1 MEELTNRT
9 EIFMQSFKAFGVKLM
24 SVLPNIIGAII
35 ILLLGWLLARVV
47 NSLITKGA
55 KRLRVNKLASRT
67 ELTDFL
73 KKANID
79 SSPAELLGK
88 MMKYIILL
96 IAFLMAADTMNWQIL
111 SLEIGKLL
119 AYLPSLFVALIFF
132 VIGTYIAGF
141 VRDFIRAATSSLG
154 ISAGRI
160 LGSFVYWMLLII
172 VTLTALEQA
181 GFNTS
186 LPSSYLLIL
195 LGTICLAAAISYGF
209 ASREILSNILS
220 GFYARKSF
228 RVGQIIEVEGER
240 GEIVETTNIN
250 VTLRQENGE
259 RVVIPSQVLIKNKVR
274 VLG

>member
-79 SSPAELLGK
+79 STPAELLGK

>member
-1 MEELTNRT
+1 MEELTART
-9 EIFMQSFKAFGVKLM
+9 EIFLQSFKAFGVKFM
-24 SVLPNIIGAII
+24 SVLPNVLGAIF
-35 ILLLGWLLARVV
+35 ILLLGWILARVV
-47 NSLITKGA
+47 STLITKGA
-55 KRLRVNKLASRT
+55 QRFKINKLASRT
-67 ELTDFL
+67 EFTDFL
-73 KKANID
+73 QRANVK
-79 SSPAELLGK
+79 STPAQLLGK

-96 IAFLMAADTMNWQIL
+96 VALLMAADTMNWTIL
-111 SLEIGKLL
+111 SQEIGKLL
-119 AYLPSLFVALIFF
+119 TYLPRLFMALVFF
-132 VIGTYIAGF
+132 IIGTYIAGF

-195 LGTICLAAAISYGF
+195 LGTICLSAAISYGF

-228 RVGQIIEVEGER
+228 KIGQIIEVEGER
-240 GEIVETTNIN
+240 GEIIATSNIN
-250 VTLRQENGE
+250 VTLQQENGE
-259 RVVIPSQVLIKNKVR
+259 KVVIPSEVLVRNKVR